1 VLVIDEVG
9 YLTYGPDA
17 ANVLYHVVNG
27 RHLRRRPMIF
37 TTNKALREW
46 GRVLHDHDLAAAILD
61 RVLERGRLITLDG
74 PSARTRHHNLEEALP
89 QNDQRSRISGISG
102 SEFPEPTAVPIRSP
116 QRTSEPCKK
125 GIATRRHITRSPTER
140 AAPASRFR

>member
-1 VLVIDEVG
+1 MLVIDEVG

-27 RHLRRRPMIF
+27 RHLRKRPMIF

-46 GRVLHDHDLAAAILD
+46 GRVLHDHDLAVAILD

-74 PSARTRHHNLEEALP
+74 PSARTRHINLDEALP
-89 QNDQRSRISGISG
+89 QNDQRSRISGISE
-102 SEFPEPTAVPIRSP
+102 SEFPEPT
-116 QRTSEPCKK
+116 T
-125 GIATRRHITRSPTER
+125 
-140 AAPASRFR
+140 